1 MHEKGVWIHFANFPT
16 RFLPSTWNIY
26 LFLHINCYATQINII
41 FAGQETN
48 HDMRN
53 LLSGSIHEELS
64 ISSLKTYQIFK
75 RQLYPWISFLCTSHF
90 EQLWWAFH
98 WMWGGSM
105 YVWQSVLPW
114 KPSQSIEETN
124 LQATKNN
131 CSQKSNLNAMIP
143 QRRAS
148 SLVLGRGG
156 KDNDDA
162 NRWWVLGC
170 QWHFRQKKPTGRE
183 AWWWS
188 LEWHGRTQGNV
199 MLGKSAGLRTPTSH
213 EGCVCVCVR
222 ARVNV
227 CVKRHFLNRGIS
239 WLFGKQGQCRCEGRA
254 GVVWT

>member
-1 MHEKGVWIHFANFPT
+1 
-16 RFLPSTWNIY
+16 
-26 LFLHINCYATQINII
+26 
-41 FAGQETN
+41 
-48 HDMRN
+48 MRN

-75 RQLYPWISFLCTSHF
+75 RQLYPWISFLRTSHF

-98 WMWGGSM
+98 WVWGGSM
-105 YVWQSVLPW
+105 YVWQRVLPW

-170 QWHFRQKKPTGRE
+170 QWHFRQKKTNGRE

-188 LEWHGRTQGNV
+188 LEWHGRNTGEGDARKISRTQNTHIPW
-199 MLGKSAGLRTPTSH
+199 KI
-213 EGCVCVCVR
+213 CVC
-222 ARVNV
+222 VNV

-239 WLFGKQGQCRCEGRA
+239 WLFGKEGQCRCEGRA